1 MAGRTDPALHE
12 HHGQV
17 VVFNVEAM
25 REDRQRLMEIDII
38 PRDVAT
44 LSSLMQVNV
53 DVSKWAIVRWEP
65 PSSN

>member
-1 MAGRTDPALHE
+1 VAGRTEPALHE
-12 HHGQV
+12 HHHQV
-17 VVFNVEAM
+17 VVFNVEAI

-44 LSSLMQVNV
+44 LNSLMQVNV
-53 DVSKWAIVRWEP
+53 DVSKWAIARWEP

>member
-12 HHGQV
+12 HHRQV
-17 VVFNVEAM
+17 VVFNVEAI
-25 REDRQRLMEIDII
+25 REDRQRLMEIDIV

-44 LSSLMQVNV
+44 FDGLMQVNIY
-53 DVSKWAIVRWEP
+53 VSKRAIVRWEP